1 MTPPVYMRAAV
12 YRRYGPPEVVSVG
25 DVLTPVPGPTDLL
38 VRVRA
43 TTVTSADW
51 RIRSLTVPRGFG
63 LLSRLAFGITAP
75 RQPILGSELA
85 GDVVAIGAS
94 VTNFAVGDAVVASA
108 GTKLGAHA
116 EYCCIA
122 ADGVVVHKPAHLA
135 YESAAALPFGGTTAL
150 DFFRRGE
157 LRSGHNVLINGA
169 SGTVGSAMLQ
179 VAVAAGA
186 KVTAVCSGANAA
198 LMQYLGATRVV
209 DYTTTDF
216 AAEGIRYD
224 LIADTV
230 GNAPY
235 PRARHALAPGGTL
248 LAVVA
253 TLPEMLRAPWVGLT
267 TNHRIV
273 AGPAAERVDD
283 LRTIVAMAA
292 AGRFTPLIDRCLPLD
307 EIVAAHARVE
317 SGRKRGS
324 VVVTA
329 NSEQRTA
336 NGDDG

>member
-1 MTPPVYMRAAV
+1 MRAAV
-12 YRRYGPPEVVSVG
+12 YRRYGPPDVVSVG

-38 VRVRA
+38 IRVRA
-43 TTVTSADW
+43 TTVSSADW

-63 LLSRLAFGITAP
+63 LLSRLAFGIRAP

-85 GDVVAIGAS
+85 GDVVAVGSA
-94 VTNFAVGDAVVASA
+94 VRNFAVGDAVIAFA
-108 GTKLGAHA
+108 GIKLGAHA
-116 EYCCIA
+116 EYCCVA
-122 ADGVVVHKPAHLA
+122 ADGVVVPKPEHLS
-135 YESAAALPFGGTTAL
+135 YESSAALAFGGTTAL

-157 LRSGHNVLINGA
+157 LRSGQRVLINGA
-169 SGTVGSAMLQ
+169 SGAVGSAMLQ

-186 KVTAVCSGANAA
+186 EVTAVCSGANAA
-198 LMQYLGATRVV
+198 LMRYLGATRVV

-235 PRARHALAPGGTL
+235 ARVRHALTPRGKL
-248 LAVVA
+248 LAVLA

-267 TNHRIV
+267 TPHRVV
-273 AGPAAERVDD
+273 AGPTTERVDD
-283 LRTIVAMAA
+283 LRTIVTMAA
-292 AGRFTPLIDRCLPLD
+292 AGRFTPLIDCSLPLD

-324 VVVTA
+324 VVVTPC
-329 NSEQRTA
+329 S
-336 NGDDG
+336 DDR